1 MAYKVPVQQGPSFVD
16 DVLKNVD
23 TLPQTLRNV
32 YGQIRDL
39 DVQLKRKFSPRLLLE
54 LVFWVS
60 RDAEFVLPCPFVC
73 VGVWNGLLEIEEEA
87 NESLGRAAEGA
98 TLADH
103 EVAQEELRKSADV
116 VHANCA
122 ELADKKVA
130 LAQNASDIIATVIR
144 GIDDKLLR
152 FENQLRKE
160 GRWPADAPP
169 TKVPKTVART
179 LSTPEVKANAPKK
192 ANVLVHPPQTMRS
205 SGSGLADDNIVDPN
219 ECVDL
224 TQFWLTKSLRCSLEI
239 ANDQPCSLFK
249 FVG

>member
-32 YGQIRDL
+32 YGQIKDL
-39 DVQLKRKFSPRLLLE
+39 DVQLKQ
-54 LVFWVS
+54 
-60 RDAEFVLPCPFVC
+60 
-73 VGVWNGLLEIEEEA
+73 IEEEA
-87 NESLGRAAEGA
+87 NESLGSAAEGA

-103 EVAQEELRKSADV
+103 EAAQEKLRKSADA

-122 ELADKKVA
+122 ELADKKIA

-169 TKVPKTVART
+169 TKLPKTLART
-179 LSTPEVKANAPKK
+179 LPVAEVNANAPKK
-192 ANVLVHPPQTMRS
+192 ANVLVHPPQSMRS
-205 SGSGLADDNIVDPN
+205 SGSGLADDAIVDPN
-219 ECVDL
+219 EP
-224 TQFWLTKSLRCSLEI
+224 RYCSCRQVSFGEMI
-239 ANDQPCSLFK
+239 ACENAE
-249 FVG
+249 VGFRAQKTTTTRT

>member
-39 DVQLKRKFSPRLLLE
+39 DVQLKQ
-54 LVFWVS
+54 
-60 RDAEFVLPCPFVC
+60 
-73 VGVWNGLLEIEEEA
+73 IEEEA

-122 ELADKKVA
+122 EVRKRKTYS
-130 LAQNASDIIATVIR
+130 QCS
-144 GIDDKLLR
+144 GLR
-152 FENQLRKE
+152 FPGNN
-160 GRWPADAPP
+160 
-169 TKVPKTVART
+169 
-179 LSTPEVKANAPKK
+179 LSR
-192 ANVLVHPPQTMRS
+192 M
-205 SGSGLADDNIVDPN
+205 
-219 ECVDL
+219 
-224 TQFWLTKSLRCSLEI
+224 
-239 ANDQPCSLFK
+239 
-249 FVG
+249 